1 MFTVFKSIALRFG
14 WCERM
19 YYVDDCEIVQWIEQI
34 SKHYEAS
41 YQRMSYDVSLF
52 SYPNLYFSEI
62 FLWVLLLPPSCF
74 LLFFFVVVL
83 YTLIIAGLVKNP
95 IQMMYLVL
103 NNKGQ

>member
-1 MFTVFKSIALRFG
+1 MMLAYSHT
-14 WCERM
+14 
-19 YYVDDCEIVQWIEQI
+19 QI
-34 SKHYEAS
+34 FISG
-41 YQRMSYDVSLF
+41 
-52 SYPNLYFSEI
+52 EI

-74 LLFFFVVVL
+74 FLFFFVVVL